1 MLLGLDGPRRSPC
14 PQVLELAVLRIMT
27 RFRGEERVRVAQLV
41 GRALPC
47 RNGPLAKISGVEP
60 ALDERLSTQGA
71 AAENICF
78 LLLFDQYHQRDVHAD
93 AVLNGSG
100 EIVKG
105 RHGAPRRSG
114 AAGDRAAARNA
125 GTLRRSCVAGHLD

>member
-1 MLLGLDGPRRSPC
+1 MLLGLDGLRRSPC
-14 PQVLELAVLRIMT
+14 PQFLELVVLRIMS

-47 RNGPLAKISGVEP
+47 RNGSLAKLSGVEP

-78 LLLFDQYHQRDVHAD
+78 LLLFDHDHQRDVHVD

-105 RHGAPRRSG
+105 RHS
-114 AAGDRAAARNA
+114 DRAAARNA